1 MRQYATIA
9 AQIVEVLPLT
19 LTSSREL
26 KDDEEEDIR
35 ERVATNLKIIAGL
48 DRLCLVLLMSQ
59 LDSFF
64 ACWCNCV
71 VHHFLTNG
79 HSTVHCCL
87 SWSEALVRAQF
98 DAKYTT
104 EIKRFRARVK
114 AKAKKP
120 IETLIMATMACH
132 WTTSL
137 PKTRRTH

>member
-19 LTSSREL
+19 FTSSREL

-64 ACWCNCV
+64 AC
-71 VHHFLTNG
+71 
-79 HSTVHCCL
+79 
-87 SWSEALVRAQF
+87 
-98 DAKYTT
+98 
-104 EIKRFRARVK
+104 
-114 AKAKKP
+114 
-120 IETLIMATMACH
+120 
-132 WTTSL
+132 
-137 PKTRRTH
+137 

>member
-64 ACWCNCV
+64 AC
-71 VHHFLTNG
+71 
-79 HSTVHCCL
+79 
-87 SWSEALVRAQF
+87 
-98 DAKYTT
+98 
-104 EIKRFRARVK
+104 
-114 AKAKKP
+114 
-120 IETLIMATMACH
+120 
-132 WTTSL
+132 
-137 PKTRRTH
+137 